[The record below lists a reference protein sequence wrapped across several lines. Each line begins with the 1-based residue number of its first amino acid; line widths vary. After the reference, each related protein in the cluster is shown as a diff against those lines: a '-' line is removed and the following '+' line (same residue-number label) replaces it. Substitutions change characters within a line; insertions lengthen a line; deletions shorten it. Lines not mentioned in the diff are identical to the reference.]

1 MNLKAQRAAALKAAQ
16 EVIKKAQDE
25 GRDLKADEI
34 ADVEKFHAE
43 IKGLD
48 EKIGE
53 AKKSAD
59 LIAELAGADTQTQD
73 EANAESDQPTDGG
86 GAPKART
93 LGERFVKSAG
103 MKALRTQYGSAV
115 RDTKN
120 PIYVEARDIANVDE
134 LGIGSKAT
142 ITTVT
147 GQPTPNRL
155 PGYRSELLD
164 EPLTFLSLI
173 STGTTDSSWLEY
185 AQIVSETDN
194 AAIVPEGELKPLS
207 DVTTAKAEAKAHV
220 YADGFDITNQMLA
233 DDGAIA
239 TFMETRIRQH
249 VNNKV
254 EDVLINGDVTAN
266 VKGILTTSG
275 VQAQAYDTDVIT
287 TIAGALAK
295 IEKVQATPQAIV
307 MNPAD
312 AWKLSLTKEAGVGF
326 LMGNPL
332 QQGLNPTPFGVPLV
346 KSNRVK
352 AGTFLVGNFK
362 SVQFL
367 QREALSVVAFNQHK
381 DYAQRNLSYVRAE
394 LRGLQLLLAPREIVV
409 GKLSA

>member
-16 EVIKKAQDE
+16 EVIEKAQDE

-73 EANAESDQPTDGG
+73 EANAESDKPTDGG
-86 GAPKART
+86 GAAKART

-185 AQIVSETDN
+185 AQITAETDS

-254 EDVLINGDVTAN
+254 EDVLINGDATAN

-275 VQAQAYDTDVIT
+275 VQAQSFDTDVIT

-346 KSNRVK
+346 KSNRVT

-409 GKLSA
+409 GKLAA

>member
-73 EANAESDQPTDGG
+73 EANAQSDKPTDDG

-173 STGTTDSSWLEY
+173 STGTTD
-185 AQIVSETDN
+185 
-194 AAIVPEGELKPLS
+194 
-207 DVTTAKAEAKAHV
+207 
-220 YADGFDITNQMLA
+220 
-233 DDGAIA
+233 
-239 TFMETRIRQH
+239 
-249 VNNKV
+249 
-254 EDVLINGDVTAN
+254 
-266 VKGILTTSG
+266 
-275 VQAQAYDTDVIT
+275 
-287 TIAGALAK
+287 
-295 IEKVQATPQAIV
+295 
-307 MNPAD
+307 
-312 AWKLSLTKEAGVGF
+312 
-326 LMGNPL
+326 
-332 QQGLNPTPFGVPLV
+332 
-346 KSNRVK
+346 
-352 AGTFLVGNFK
+352 
-362 SVQFL
+362 
-367 QREALSVVAFNQHK
+367 
-381 DYAQRNLSYVRAE
+381 
-394 LRGLQLLLAPREIVV
+394 
-409 GKLSA
+409 